1 MISRS
6 RALALLS
13 LCDGDEIWS
22 VEYCRQQG
30 VPEGWIT
37 ELTDAYESGFD
48 ADRDTI
54 YFADKPVN
62 QYEGI
67 LAVDLAMKLAKVLG
81 LPMARIEKAACNR
94 SEIVRFIQE
103 MLEEG

>member
-22 VEYCRQQG
+22 VEYCRQHG
-30 VPEGWIT
+30 VPERWIT

-54 YFADKPVN
+54 YYADKPVN
-62 QYEGI
+62 QYEGV

-81 LPMARIEKAACNR
+81 LPMARIENATLDR
-94 SEIVRFIQE
+94 TEIVRVIRE
-103 MLEEG
+103 LLEEG